1 MILEDYLRRHA
12 EERPH
17 KLSVV
22 CGEEKLTYSQLYAKV
37 EAMAEELCAL
47 KDRALVFRAS
57 QDADFI
63 TSYFAAHLAGKVAVP
78 LEKATPEEI
87 LRDVCRMVDEA
98 EVPAEVADI
107 LFTTGTTGRQKG
119 VMISHETI
127 LADAENLIEAQKYT
141 EDLTFVISG
150 PLNHIGSLSKLYP
163 VVYLGGTISITEGM
177 KDINALLAAIE
188 GADGKVATFLVPASL
203 RILMQFAEDRLRCLA
218 SKIDF
223 IETGAAPISQGDME
237 RLCALLPNSRL
248 YNTYASTETGI
259 IATYDYNDGE
269 CIAGCLGKPMR
280 HSGIRIN
287 VEGRIECMG
296 KTLMAGYVADKKLTA
311 SVLYDGIMHT
321 ADIGSLD
328 ENGRLHLSG
337 RDGDVINVGGYKV
350 APTEVE
356 DAAMACDG
364 VEDCV
369 CVSAP
374 HPVLGTVL
382 KLIVVPTQDSS
393 LDKKRIALYLKERL
407 EAYKVPMF
415 YEKAE
420 KINRTYNGKI
430 DRKAYKM

>member
-12 EERPH
+12 EERRDR
-17 KLSVV
+17 LAVV
-22 CGEEKLTYSQLYAKV
+22 CGEDRLTYRQLYSRVVAK
-37 EAMAEELCAL
+37 AKELRSS
-47 KDRALVFRAS
+47 KRRALVFRAS

-63 TSYFAAHLAGKVAVP
+63 ITYFAAHLAGIVAVP
-78 LEKATPEEI
+78 LEKGTPEDMF
-87 LRDVCRMVDEA
+87 RDVCRMVDDA
-98 EVPAEVADI
+98 DVPEGVADI

-127 LADAENLIEAQKYT
+127 LADAENLIQAQKYT
-141 EDLTFVISG
+141 ENLTFVVSG
-150 PLNHIGSLSKLYP
+150 PLNHIGSLSKIYP
-163 VVYLGGTISITEGM
+163 VIYLGATISITEGM
-177 KDINALLAAIE
+177 KDINALFAAIE
-188 GADGKVATFLVPASL
+188 NANDKAATFLVPASL
-203 RILMQFAEDRLRCLA
+203 RMLMQFAEDRLRNLA
-218 SKIDF
+218 HKIDF

-259 IATYDYNDGE
+259 IATYDYSDGE

-287 VEGRIECMG
+287 EEGRIDCIG
-296 KTLMAGYVADKKLTA
+296 KTLMTGYVADDGLTA
-311 SVLYDGIMHT
+311 SVLYDGVMHT
-321 ADIGSLD
+321 ADIGTLD
-328 ENGRLHLSG
+328 DKGRLHLSG

-369 CVSAP
+369 CVSAQ

-382 KLIVVPTQDSS
+382 KLIVVIAHDASF
-393 LDKKRIALYLKERL
+393 DKRRIALYLKERL
-407 EAYKVPMF
+407 EAYKVPMY

-420 KINRTYNGKI
+420 SIRRTYNGKI
-430 DRKAYKM
+430 DRKSYR